1 MYSFIIFETD
11 LTALLRLALAFWA
24 QTSSCMILISRWD
37 LQACAFPS
45 PHLDD
50 GFCLSDLGVLTCL
63 RACHSFFL
71 LGSWH

>member
-1 MYSFIIFETD
+1 MYLCTAVLGFYLFLPNTDFFLMYSFIIFETD

-50 GFCLSDLGVLTCL
+50 GFC
-63 RACHSFFL
+63 
-71 LGSWH
+71 